1 MLPLMPMTTF
11 GQTVV
16 PYNCEQCGALRHYND
31 KEDQPG
37 EWALP
42 VNKEPKPCPSSV
54 KR

>member
-1 MLPLMPMTTF
+1 MLR
-11 GQTVV
+11 
-16 PYNCEQCGALRHYND
+16 GALRHYND
-31 KEDQPG
+31 KGQPG